1 LEVSSEVIVRLA
13 VKLNPPTVNVFGTE
27 LVLLHDP
34 IKVISEVPVV
44 TIVGSIAKLVVL
56 VATPY
61 GVVTSTVPEVAAG
74 TTAVIEVSLS
84 TVKEL
89 TAVPP
94 IVIPEVPKKEVPVIV
109 IVVPVGPEAGVKEVI
124 VGVAGGFPKFD

>member
-1 LEVSSEVIVRLA
+1 MSV
-13 VKLNPPTVNVFGTE
+13 
-27 LVLLHDP
+27 
-34 IKVISEVPVV
+34 VPVTV
-44 TIVGSIAKLVVL
+44 IIGSITKFVVL

-74 TTAVIEVSLS
+74 TMAVIEVSLS

-124 VGVAGGFPKFD
+124 VGAAGGLPKFH